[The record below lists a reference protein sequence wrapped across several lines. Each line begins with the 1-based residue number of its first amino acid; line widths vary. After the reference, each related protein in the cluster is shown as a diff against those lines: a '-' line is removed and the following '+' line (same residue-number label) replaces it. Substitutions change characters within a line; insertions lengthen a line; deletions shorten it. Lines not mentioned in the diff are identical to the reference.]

1 MYSLRDMPLF
11 SFNHGGN
18 LHTLRS
24 VVGDCAEESAELA
37 LLFFGDVPSRVATG
51 GAQVQ

>member
-1 MYSLRDMPLF
+1 MPLF
-11 SFNHGGN
+11 SFKHGGN
-18 LHTLRS
+18 LDALIS
-24 VVGDCAEESAELA
+24 VVGDFVEESAELA